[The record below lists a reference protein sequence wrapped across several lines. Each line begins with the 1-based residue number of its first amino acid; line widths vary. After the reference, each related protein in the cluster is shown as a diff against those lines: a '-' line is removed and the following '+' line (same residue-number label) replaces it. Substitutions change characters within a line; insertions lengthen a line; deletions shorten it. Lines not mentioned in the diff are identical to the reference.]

1 MENTIRQRVNQIRD
15 EQKHSLAATA
25 RTRIMGRPL
34 VDMLERVVRNNNIMQ
49 GYQVTDDFDDRRVS
63 SSSSS
68 SEDASVTPCFEA
80 LYEDVVLKSKIP
92 QLIAT
97 TGGKL
102 IACKIEKR
110 VTFLILIAHG

>member
-25 RTRIMGRPL
+25 STRTMRRPL
-34 VDMLERVVRNNNIMQ
+34 LERVVRNNNIMQ
-49 GYQVTDDFDDRRVS
+49 GYQVTDNFDDRRV

-68 SEDASVTPCFEA
+68 SEDASVTPSFAA
-80 LYEDVVLKSKIP
+80 LYEDVVLNSKIP

-97 TGGKL
+97 TGGKI
-102 IACKIEKR
+102 IAC
-110 VTFLILIAHG
+110 A